1 MKISK
6 KSTNHFERILI
17 ALIAVQIFFFFIPI
31 YEFSAGVAYIK
42 FIDFSF
48 GLYSLAFG
56 INYGIQSTA
65 GNIMWLAMLA
75 LPVISMLV
83 VICTRKNLII
93 RYGLPA
99 VISLAELIGIKLV
112 SSGLDTQAQTIL
124 MNIRSSEIMQAL
136 VYLFGVG
143 SADEMMTYVFA
154 NVCRTNLCYIY
165 GFILIASIAI
175 AATLIACNKGSLQ
188 SDMNEIIQTAN
199 KSAAKMQNAINAY
212 GNTKICQNCGAAI
225 SSDAEFCS
233 KCGEKYVAPAERV
246 CPSCGAVIT
255 GDDMFCR
262 KCGAKYEDSVDKTR
276 DVHDNRSS
284 VNDESICPDC
294 GAPVRLGAKFCKKC
308 GRAMDV

>member
-124 MNIRSSEIMQAL
+124 MNIRSSEI
-136 VYLFGVG
+136 
-143 SADEMMTYVFA
+143 
-154 NVCRTNLCYIY
+154 
-165 GFILIASIAI
+165 
-175 AATLIACNKGSLQ
+175 
-188 SDMNEIIQTAN
+188 IQTAN